1 MAPFWSIIDI
11 WMMMTPRSGLLSS
24 FATISDVVYTVSPT
38 AGIFKNFQFFVPL
51 VARMEL
57 FIFAIMGSD
66 GLMDGVNV

>member
-1 MAPFWSIIDI
+1 
-11 WMMMTPRSGLLSS
+11 MMMTPRFGL
-24 FATISDVVYTVSPT
+24 VVVFRDDLGRGVHGVALL

-66 GLMDGVNV
+66 GLMDGVNVDQHVLS